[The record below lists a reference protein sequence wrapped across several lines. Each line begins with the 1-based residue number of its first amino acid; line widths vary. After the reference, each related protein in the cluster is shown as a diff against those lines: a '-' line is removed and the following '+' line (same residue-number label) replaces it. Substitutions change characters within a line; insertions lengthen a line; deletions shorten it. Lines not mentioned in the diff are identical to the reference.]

1 VPEEM
6 YYLNLAVRGRLF
18 LGRECQG
25 SGVFRTYGGLALYA
39 ADDVG
44 THGLW
49 ARARHVIM

>member
-1 VPEEM
+1 MGFRV
-6 YYLNLAVRGRLF
+6 
-18 LGRECQG
+18 QG